1 MSPEE
6 IADIT
11 TVLRE
16 RHRTTRA
23 RIVAA
28 TVLGALFGAF
38 VGWGLM
44 AAWWA
49 AFVLLQTYEKHAY
62 PLSRSLTPRS
72 ARGLL
77 WLTALNAVVFAS
89 IALVGPLVDGPW
101 GATGGAW
108 MLAGATC
115 YVVLSNI
122 ASRQMFRAA
131 LAPFALMMVLLLIE
145 SRWVGAPWSSIF
157 TMGAAG
163 LMVLG
168 VAGALWRAAAAAR
181 ARETAARDESERRR
195 LEAESA
201 VAAKSAFIAVVSHE
215 LRTPISAI
223 LAGAEDLRRN
233 AHGSEAAKAEM
244 IAEAGAMMRTLL
256 NDLLDQAKLEA
267 GRMSVETIP
276 FDLRHLLAQQLI
288 FWRAEAR
295 RKGLRLRLEGGR
307 SSPQW
312 VSGDPTR
319 LRQILNNLLSNAI
332 KFTEAGGVT
341 LSLGADGEGRVVLS
355 VQDTGRG
362 LDAAALEQLF
372 TPFQQAA
379 PDVARTHGGTGLG
392 LAISRDLARLM
403 NGDLVAESRPGH
415 GACFTLALPLPEAST
430 PASPLQAAE
439 QPDLPPA
446 AVLVVDDHE
455 INRRAIGLMLRELDV
470 SLTEAASGFE
480 ALGLL
485 EQQPFDLV
493 LMDCHMP
500 GMDGLSVTR
509 ELRRRA
515 GPNQQTPVIAVT
527 GAGEPAHIAACHDAG
542 MNDHVLK
549 PIDAARLIEAMGRAL
564 SPAGNDSLEEPA
576 ARQG

>member
-62 PLSRSLTPRS
+62 PLSRPLTPRS